1 MWSQLVSQSVGQG
14 RTVFTDK
21 ENLRYQQVSRLSFYI
36 LIRVGDVSVSKPTH
50 YKVPGAGCS
59 EEKGEREEKA
69 SPAFYTSGSPA
80 DCETVCLSLSGQ

>member
-1 MWSQLVSQSVGQG
+1 MWSQLVSQTVG

-36 LIRVGDVSVSKPTH
+36 LIGVGDVSVSKLTH

-69 SPAFYTSGSPA
+69 SPAFYTSQPA
-80 DCETVCLSLSGQ
+80 ACETVCLCLSGQ